1 MNPVCNLNLKP
12 NTATAVDD
20 SGTESGEEINQKI
33 LVQVQGALAN
43 LESALPVLDPL
54 RRSSV
59 VELLAKLQT
68 SLKLSAT
75 DGGKPVP
82 PPRKYLNK
90 KTGRQDRHTVGVSSE
105 ELQDARRWLEE
116 NGYTAN
122 DAPPVAAAP
131 DIAKPATSACHTPRS
146 YTSESVSSKTFR
158 PVKFVP
164 PPPKRMHYA
173 EDFIPE
179 PAKQSLHTESFACPP
194 LQHGIVENLPGK
206 RRKVQSTSN
215 PDSTDSSLS
224 SDVSSGDVSDDEG
237 RSVSSA
243 QRLLQIAS
251 NDLVQPGRKF
261 RHGKRVKLKR
271 AAEFCNNVTAE
282 DHSSADECHPQQP
295 TNVAGSASVG
305 GGGRGVPPFEPK
317 TASDKKYLALLRQTK
332 DEEAVAAAYPNPL
345 HGKLQG
351 NWSNRFGRIKTTFER
366 GAVSTM
372 EVPPNKKNLAKT
384 FWNDI
389 CKCPSENSI
398 PYKSK
403 KITSFKP
410 VWSGENGFSHAVK
423 SAFKPVVAAAAQKPT
438 LPGPPLPSDPLL
450 LQKAAY
456 PKHVMPLYNSSVTTA
471 HRPFIYSDKPSP
483 SEDHQWNT
491 VVTSP
496 CSTSDMTC
504 SLSASPSTDL
514 DAPLQ
519 PTAISRVMG
528 TPQTASIVK
537 SKTQHHRNNHN
548 NNLHSRQQQQQF
560 GQQPNSRTLYPP
572 SSHAATIVQAP
583 RLLPVRS
590 RSPRLVLQ
598 QRSPTSS
605 PVRMP
610 SVLQK
615 SESWHQMIMNQ
626 SKAAGRSTGAGV
638 TSAAG
643 SSQTAIAR
651 PVAPYEGCLAKEE
664 IAHKQNIV
672 RQHLRMMESPAKQQR
687 VSPRLVK
694 LNDDIDKVDDTF
706 ESLFK
711 EATKTAK

>member
-1 MNPVCNLNLKP
+1 MI
-12 NTATAVDD
+12 DD
-20 SGTESGEEINQKI
+20 SGTESGEEVNQKI

-43 LESALPVLDPL
+43 LESALPALDPS

-59 VELLAKLQT
+59 AELLTKLQT
-68 SLKLSAT
+68 SLKLSAAE
-75 DGGKPVP
+75 GGKPMP
-82 PPRKYLNK
+82 PPRKYSNK
-90 KTGRQDRHTVGVSSE
+90 KPGRHDRHTVGVSSE

-116 NGYTAN
+116 NGFTTS
-122 DAPPVAAAP
+122 DAPPAAE
-131 DIAKPATSACHTPRS
+131 IAKPAASACPTPRS
-146 YTSESVSSKTFR
+146 YISESFSSKTFR

-164 PPPKRMHYA
+164 PPPKRTHYA

-194 LQHGIVENLPGK
+194 LQHGVVESLPGK

-215 PDSTDSSLS
+215 PDSTDSSS
-224 SDVSSGDVSDDEG
+224 TGDVSDDQG

-251 NDLVQPGRKF
+251 NDLVQHGRKF

-271 AAEFCNNVTAE
+271 AVGPSNDVATEE
-282 DHSSADECHPQQP
+282 HSSADECHPQQP
-295 TNVAGSASVG
+295 TNGGPVCCAVG
-305 GGGRGVPPFEPK
+305 GGVPPFEPK
-317 TASDKKYLALLRQTK
+317 TASDKKYLALLRQTR
-332 DEEAVAAAYPNPL
+332 DEETVAAAYPNPL

-366 GAVSTM
+366 SAAPTL
-372 EVPPNKKNLAKT
+372 EVPRNKTNGAKT

-398 PYKSK
+398 PYKAK

-423 SAFKPVVAAAAQKPT
+423 SAFKPVLAAPK
-438 LPGPPLPSDPLL
+438 PGPPPPPPDPFVSV
-450 LQKAAY
+450 QKPAY
-456 PKHVMPLYNSSVTTA
+456 PKHAMPLYNSSVTTA

-483 SEDHQWNT
+483 SEDTCKDHQWNVT
-491 VVTSP
+491 VASP
-496 CSTSDMTC
+496 CSASDLTC

-514 DAPLQ
+514 DVPLQ

-528 TPQTASIVK
+528 SPQTASIVK
-537 SKTQHHRNNHN
+537 GKTQHHRAN
-548 NNLHSRQQQQQF
+548 NNKPHGHQQQPE
-560 GQQPNSRTLYPP
+560 QPRMPNNRPLYPP
-572 SSHAATIVQAP
+572 TLQTAAAAAVAPPSPVYVPLATASSFYSPPAHGAAAIQAP
-583 RLLPVRS
+583 RPPVRS
-590 RSPRLVLQ
+590 RSPRLVTQ

-605 PVRMP
+605 PVQMP

-615 SESWHQMIMNQ
+615 SESWHQMIMGQ
-626 SKAAGRSTGAGV
+626 SKAAAR
-638 TSAAG
+638 SAAG
-643 SSQTAIAR
+643 ALQVPVAR
-651 PVAPYEGCLAKEE
+651 PVAPYEGYLAKEQ
-664 IAHKQNIV
+664 IAHKQSMV
-672 RQHLRMMESPAKQQR
+672 RQRLRTAVGSPVKPPQQR
-687 VSPRLVK
+687 SSPRLVK

-711 EATKTAK
+711 ESTKSGK